1 MTLTIRARIALTFAL
16 LALLLTVSGVLGF
29 ISTEKANSANRDT
42 YRNKLAESTAIDNA
56 EIYIAR
62 TRLVLDRV
70 ALHPDAPSVPDQL
83 QRAAGF
89 FKNSDEWWTKFTQ
102 MPHES
107 DELPLI
113 AATTERRTAM
123 RNAVTD
129 FTKAL
134 ESGDKAS
141 ADNIAMTQL
150 SDLYS
155 AMSTANNEVKQHLYN
170 NAKLRYEEA
179 EANFHLFSG
188 VSAAMVALGLLGAG
202 LGWVMLRRAIMEPL
216 NYALT
221 SLNEISSGNL
231 SQTVR
236 AQRRDEM
243 GLLLESI
250 EKTRKE
256 LGSVTGSVR
265 SGSESVSVA
274 TRQIAAG
281 MIDLSARTEEQAA
294 SLQETA
300 ASMNELTSA
309 VKQNTDNARQGS
321 TLAQTAANVAS
332 RGSDVVQ
339 DVVSTMSEIEGSSHK
354 ISEITAIIEGIA
366 FQTNILAL
374 NAAVE
379 AARAGEQGRGFAVV
393 ASEVRSLAQRSA
405 AAAKEIKD
413 LIANSV
419 ATVSHGT
426 ELVSTA
432 GATMAELHTSVQRV
446 TAIMNEIASASEQ
459 QQSGIEQVDTA
470 VTQMDEVTQ
479 QNAALV
485 EQVTAAAQALDT
497 QSTKLAG
504 TVQVFRVA

>member
-16 LALLLTVSGVLGF
+16 LAALLTISGVLGF

-70 ALHPDAPSVPDQL
+70 ALHPEASSVPDQID
-83 QRAAGF
+83 RAAGF
-89 FKNSDEWWTKFTQ
+89 FKNSDEWWGKFQQ
-102 MPHES
+102 MPHEP

-113 AATTERRTAM
+113 AKTTERRTAM
-123 RNAVTD
+123 RDAVSA

-134 ESGDKAS
+134 QSGDKET

-155 AMSTANNEVKQHLYN
+155 KMSAANNEVKKHLYE
-170 NAKLRYEEA
+170 NAKTRYEEA
-179 EANFHLFSG
+179 ESNFYLFSTISG
-188 VSAAMVALGLLGAG
+188 VMVVLGLVSAG
-202 LGWVMLRRAIMEPL
+202 LGWVLLRRAIMNPL
-216 NYALT
+216 NYALE
-221 SLNEISSGNL
+221 SLQEISSGNL

-236 AQRRDEM
+236 AQRNDEM

-250 EKTRKE
+250 EKTRIE
-256 LGSVTGSVR
+256 LGNVTGSVR

-309 VKQNTDNARQGS
+309 VKQNTDNARTGS
-321 TLAQTAANVAS
+321 DLAQTAANVAT
-332 RGSDVVQ
+332 RGSDMVQRVVH
-339 DVVSTMSEIEGSSHK
+339 TMGEIEGSSRK
-354 ISEITAIIEGIA
+354 ISDITALIEGIA

-419 ATVSHGT
+419 QTVSHGT
-426 ELVSTA
+426 ELVSSA
-432 GATMAELHTSVQRV
+432 GATMSELHTAVERV

-497 QSTKLAG
+497 QSNKLSN

>member
-16 LALLLTVSGVLGF
+16 LALLLTISGVLGF
-29 ISTEKANSANRDT
+29 VSTEMANSANRDT

-70 ALHPDAPSVPDQL
+70 ALHPEAANVNDQL

-102 MPHES
+102 MPHEA

-113 AATTERRTAM
+113 ARTTERRSAM
-123 RNAVTD
+123 RDAVAG

-134 ESGDKAS
+134 ESGDRAS

-155 AMSTANNEVKQHLYN
+155 AMSAANNEVKKHLYE
-170 NAKLRYEEA
+170 NARLRYEAA

-188 VSAAMVALGLLGAG
+188 LSAAMVVLGLVGAG
-202 LGWVMLRRAIMEPL
+202 IGWIALRRAIMAPL

-221 SLNEISSGNL
+221 SLDEISSGNL
-231 SQTVR
+231 SRPVR
-236 AQRRDEM
+236 AERRDEM
-243 GLLLESI
+243 GLLLDNI
-250 EKTRKE
+250 EKTRAE
-256 LGSVTGSVR
+256 LGSVTGAVR
-265 SGSESVSVA
+265 TGSESVSVA

-300 ASMNELTSA
+300 ASMNELTA
-309 VKQNTDNARQGS
+309 TVKQNSDNARQGS
-321 TLAQTAANVAS
+321 ALAHEAANVAS
-332 RGSDVVQ
+332 RGSDVVR
-339 DVVSTMSEIEGSSHK
+339 DVVSTMSEIEGSSK
-354 ISEITAIIEGIA
+354 QISEITAIIEGIA

-419 ATVSHGT
+419 ATVAHGT
-426 ELVSTA
+426 DLVSTA
-432 GATMAELHTSVQRV
+432 GTTMAELHTAVERV
-446 TAIMNEIASASEQ
+446 TTIMNEIASASAQ
-459 QQSGIEQVDTA
+459 QQTGIEQVDTA

-497 QSTKLAG
+497 QSSKLAG

>member
-16 LALLLTVSGVLGF
+16 LAALLTVSGVLGF
-29 ISTEKANSANRDT
+29 ISTQKANSANRDT

-70 ALHPDAPSVPDQL
+70 ALHPEASTVPDQL
-83 QRAAGF
+83 DRASGF
-89 FKNSDEWWTKFTQ
+89 FRNSDEWWSKFQQ
-102 MPHES
+102 MPHEP

-113 AATTERRTAM
+113 AKTTGHRTAM
-123 RNAVTD
+123 RDAVAA
-129 FTKAL
+129 FTRAL
-134 ESGDKAS
+134 QAGDKET

-155 AMSTANNEVKQHLYN
+155 KMSAANNEVKKHLYE
-170 NAKLRYEEA
+170 NAKTRYEEA
-179 EANFHLFSG
+179 ESNFYLFST
-188 VSAAMVALGLLGAG
+188 VSAVMVVLGLVAAG
-202 LGWVMLRRAIMEPL
+202 LGWVMLRRAIMNPL
-216 NYALT
+216 NYALE
-221 SLNEISSGNL
+221 SLQDISAGNL
-231 SQTVR
+231 SKPVR
-236 AQRRDEM
+236 AQRNDEM

-256 LGSVTGSVR
+256 LGNVTGSVR

-274 TRQIAAG
+274 TREIAAG

-309 VKQNTDNARQGS
+309 VKQNTDNARTGS
-321 TLAQTAANVAS
+321 DLAHTAANVAT
-332 RGSDVVQ
+332 RGSEMVQRVV
-339 DVVSTMSEIEGSSHK
+339 DTMSEIEGSSRK
-354 ISEITAIIEGIA
+354 I
-366 FQTNILAL
+366 
-374 NAAVE
+374 
-379 AARAGEQGRGFAVV
+379 
-393 ASEVRSLAQRSA
+393 
-405 AAAKEIKD
+405 
-413 LIANSV
+413 
-419 ATVSHGT
+419 
-426 ELVSTA
+426 
-432 GATMAELHTSVQRV
+432 
-446 TAIMNEIASASEQ
+446 
-459 QQSGIEQVDTA
+459 DTA

-497 QSTKLAG
+497 QSSKLSS